1 MWVLK
6 TYAFCKGPNS
16 QKPIHFTKGFQ
27 NPTSLC
33 LQEAGCD
40 PSLKFEPGYTSMI
53 RHSSRSPSSSYRA
66 PSRWNWERSLD
77 THGSCVVRLWGRL
90 PSKSRALKYRKPGVF
105 KISFVSA
112 HRLTGYKSH
121 RLLTVP
127 ISSQSILKQLAGIHF
142 MRNVHKNGFP
152 ARWLLLDIDLPIQ
165 FCGGTFDD
173 AIWG

>member
-6 TYAFCKGPNS
+6 TYAFCKGSNS
-16 QKPIHFTKGFQ
+16 QKPIHFIKVFKIPPVYAYKKPGAT
-27 NPTSLC
+27 
-33 LQEAGCD
+33 

-77 THGSCVVRLWGRL
+77 TYGLVLRCVVRLSGRL
-90 PSKSRALKYRKPGVF
+90 PSKSRALKYRKPRVF

-127 ISSQSILKQLAGIHF
+127 ISS
-142 MRNVHKNGFP
+142 
-152 ARWLLLDIDLPIQ
+152 
-165 FCGGTFDD
+165 
-173 AIWG
+173 